1 MRRKKIQNILFQI
14 LKFSFAA
21 GIFVWLAAAGKIDF
35 LKIREAL
42 FHSPWILFSIA
53 MGFGTLFMSAW
64 RWWLLIRS
72 QGIRF
77 SFAKVFRLVL
87 IGQFFN
93 IIIPG
98 TISGDI
104 VKAYYITRNE
114 EKKMIAGFSVL
125 MDRLIGLFVLI
136 GMTSAVVLVNA
147 SSLTTPELKTLG
159 IGIVVLSMVSFLGIL
174 FFFLKSDFRLPSLV
188 PSFFHRIAEVIW
200 AYRRR
205 RRILLKAAI
214 LTVFNYFFNVLLFY
228 GVAQSLGE
236 NFLTFPQYLFL
247 IPVGLFVMA
256 IPIAPAG
263 LGVGQG
269 VFLKLFEWAYG
280 RPVTIGA
287 DMVTLGQIV
296 IAVWAMIGGILYFF
310 HKQKKFVPMPE
321 AGVMAS

>member
-1 MRRKKIQNILFQI
+1 MKNALFQI
-14 LKFSFAA
+14 LKFSFATA
-21 GIFVWLAAAGKIDF
+21 IFAWFVSEGKIDF
-35 LKIREAL
+35 PKIREAL
-42 FHSPWILFSIA
+42 FHSPWILFSVV
-53 MGFGTLFMSAW
+53 MGFGTLFIVTW

-72 QGIRF
+72 QGIRL
-77 SFAKVFRLVL
+77 SFAKAFQLVL

-93 IIIPG
+93 IVIPG
-98 TISGDI
+98 TISGDV
-104 VKAYYITRNE
+104 VKAYYLARNE

-136 GMTSAVVLVNA
+136 GVTSASVLINA

-159 IGIVVLSMVSFLGIL
+159 IGIVVLSIVSFLGIL
-174 FFFLKSDFRLPSLV
+174 FFFVKSDFRLPSLV
-188 PSFFHRIAEVIW
+188 PSFFHRVAEVIW
-200 AYRRR
+200 AYRGHRR
-205 RRILLKAAI
+205 TLLLAAI

-247 IPVGLFVMA
+247 IPVGLFVMV

-287 DMVTLGQIV
+287 DMVTLGQMVIV
-296 IAVWAMIGGILYFF
+296 LWAIVGGVLYLFY
-310 HKQKKFVPMPE
+310 KQKKLVPIPQE
-321 AGVMAS
+321 GVMAS